1 MSSIMTP
8 NTNALDTSHI
18 RLSENIILADA
29 DYLDHV
35 VFQLSVQFERMLNR
49 RIPPADLSRWAVNVA
64 LDGGLRAKDG
74 VKHET
79 QVVLVHDK
87 GKARL
92 DNFAPARYADEL
104 DAKAFEDPTLG
115 EFLVNAYAVGDVV
128 SKDDYILDTVKTV
141 TGHAEV
147 KRLMIIPNGEEGDL
161 YDQLRHALRKVD
173 NDQRITLFAMQPM
186 EGGNFRQEI
195 LGYSLL
201 NALGIR
207 GDKLK

>member
-1 MSSIMTP
+1 MTP

-18 RLSENIILADA
+18 RLSENLILADA

-64 LDGGLRAKDG
+64 LDGGLRAKEG

-92 DNFAPARYADEL
+92 DNFAPAHYADEL
-104 DAKAFEDPTLG
+104 NAKAFEDPTLG

-141 TGHAEV
+141 TEHSEV

-186 EGGNFRQEI
+186 EGGNFQQEI
-195 LGYSLL
+195 LGYSLM

-207 GDKLK
+207 GDELK